1 MLMLNLDDLRWKSLK
16 KSIPEL
22 TFQLGLWLDE
32 ETEPLVIGDS
42 PGIWKVQSWVEA
54 RGREKGT

>member
-1 MLMLNLDDLRWKSLK
+1 MLMLNLDNLRWKSMK
-16 KSIPEL
+16 KSIPKPP
-22 TFQLGLWLDE
+22 FQLGLWVDE

-54 RGREKGT
+54 RGGVKGT

>member
-1 MLMLNLDDLRWKSLK
+1 MLMLNLDDLRWKSMK
-16 KSIPEL
+16 KSIPEP

-42 PGIWKVQSWVEA
+42 PGIWKVQGWVEA
-54 RGREKGT
+54 RGRVKGT